1 MVMGLCAV
9 TDDAIKKPNI
19 NMNDF
24 LYKFFLLNIQL
35 FYDLAAKIEPNA
47 GITELIMLKLE
58 IAIINGK

>member
-1 MVMGLCAV
+1 
-9 TDDAIKKPNI
+9 
-19 NMNDF
+19 MNDF

-35 FYDLAAKIEPNA
+35 FYDLAAKIASNA